1 MTFRIAATPLRG
13 RIAEPQRRSG
23 GGIRPE
29 LRDAFIP
36 AAGTSDMLERLS
48 RPDALAVTTGQQPAL
63 LTGPLYTVHKALS
76 AAALA
81 AELERRWGRPVV
93 PVFWVAGDDHD
104 WAEARAASWITGTG
118 DLATGS
124 LRERSRDAPML
135 PLYREPLGPEVGE
148 VLDQLE
154 ASLPGSMYRDGVVEW
169 ARRHFEPARSV
180 AAASGAALA
189 ELVAPFGVLCFDG
202 TAVAAK
208 RAGAPL
214 LLAALRGAA
223 EIEQALA
230 GRTAEIAA
238 AGGDPG
244 IEPTEGATLVM
255 LDGPGGRD
263 RLVRD
268 GDRFA
273 TRRTRLSHSFADL
286 ERIAEREPER
296 LSANVL
302 LRPVLESALLPTVA
316 YCGGPGELRYLPL
329 AAPVFQHLGVHGTA
343 PVPRW
348 SGVIVSAAVDRALER
363 YGMELANLL
372 DPRADVAGRAVR
384 EQIPDDAARAFE
396 GLRADLE
403 ARYGALGAAAS
414 ELDPTLARPF
424 ANALSRSLDQL
435 RRVEA
440 KLVRNLKRRHQTEL
454 RQLLGARVG
463 VLPGGRP
470 QERVIT
476 AASVL
481 APHGPAVLPAVR
493 DAAAGWYA
501 GALEGRPV
509 PA

>member
-1 MTFRIAATPLRG
+1 MSFRIAATPLRG
-13 RIAEPQRRSG
+13 TLAEPLRRGG

-29 LRDAFIP
+29 LFDAFIP
-36 AAGTSDMLERLS
+36 AAGSARALERLA
-48 RPDALAVTTGQQPAL
+48 RPDTLAVTTGQQPAL

-104 WAEARAASWITGTG
+104 WAEARSASWITGTG

-124 LRERSRDAPML
+124 LRERPRDAPML
-135 PLYREPLGPEVGE
+135 PLYREPLGPEVGD
-148 VLDQLE
+148 VLDQLS
-154 ASLPGSMYRDGVVEW
+154 ASLPESMYRDVVIEW

-189 ELVAPFGVLCFDG
+189 ELVAPFGVVCFDA
-202 TAVAAK
+202 TATAAK

-223 EIEQALA
+223 EIEQGLA

-244 IEPTEGATLVM
+244 IEPAEGATLVM

-268 GDRFA
+268 GDRFT
-273 TRRTRLSHSFADL
+273 TRRTRLSHSLADL

-329 AAPVFQHLGVHGTA
+329 AAPVFEHLDVHGTA

-363 YGMELANLL
+363 HGMELAHLL

-384 EQIPDDAARAFE
+384 EQIPDATARAFE

-403 ARYGALGAAAS
+403 ARYGTLGAAAA

-435 RRVEA
+435 GRVEA

-454 RQLLGARVG
+454 RQLLRARVA
-463 VLPGGRP
+463 VLPGDRP
-470 QERVIT
+470 QERVVT

-481 APHGPAVLPAVR
+481 APHGAALLPAIR
-493 DAAAGWYA
+493 DAAARWYA
-501 GALEGRPV
+501 AALEGRPV

>member
-1 MTFRIAATPLRG
+1 VSFRIAATPLRG

-23 GGIRPE
+23 GGLRPE

-36 AAGTSDMLERLS
+36 AAGTSEVLKRLA

-104 WAEARAASWITGTG
+104 WAEARSASWITEAG

-135 PLYREPLGPEVGE
+135 PLYREPLGPEVGD
-148 VLDQLE
+148 VLDQLA

-169 ARRHFEPARSV
+169 ARRHFVPERSV

-189 ELVAPFGVLCFDG
+189 ELLAPFGVACFDG
-202 TAVAAK
+202 TAAAAK

-268 GDRFA
+268 GERFT
-273 TRRTRLSHSFADL
+273 TRRTRLSHSLADL

-348 SGVIVSAAVDRALER
+348 SGVIVSAAVDRALAR
-363 YGMELANLL
+363 YGMELADLL
-372 DPRADVAGRAVR
+372 DPRADVAARAVR
-384 EQIPDDAARAFE
+384 EQIPDSAARAVE

-403 ARYGALGAAAS
+403 GRYGALGAAAA

-454 RQLLGARVG
+454 RQLLRARVA
-463 VLPGGRP
+463 VLPGDRP
-470 QERVIT
+470 QERMVT

-501 GALEGRPV
+501 DALEGRPV